1 MLSFKIFSEWK
12 PLTFFL
18 TSGPILGKKTPLYQ
32 CNIKLMLLMFFTLL
46 LTQFLQSVEAFLWL
60 SFWSL
65 EEAVNYSG
73 TFAARIPKL
82 ASSTMFLLSGAGE
95 KCHRK
100 GINV

>member
-1 MLSFKIFSEWK
+1 
-12 PLTFFL
+12 
-18 TSGPILGKKTPLYQ
+18 
-32 CNIKLMLLMFFTLL
+32 MLLMFFTLL

-95 KCHRK
+95 KCHGK

>member
-18 TSGPILGKKTPLYQ
+18 TSGPILGRKTLYQ

-82 ASSTMFLLSGAGE
+82 ARSTMFLLSGAGE
-95 KCHRK
+95 KCHGK

>member
-12 PLTFFL
+12 PLTFFFDIW
-18 TSGPILGKKTPLYQ
+18 TNSWQKKTLYQ

-82 ASSTMFLLSGAGE
+82 ARSTMFLLSGAGE
-95 KCHRK
+95 KCHGK

>member
-1 MLSFKIFSEWK
+1 
-12 PLTFFL
+12 
-18 TSGPILGKKTPLYQ
+18 
-32 CNIKLMLLMFFTLL
+32 MFFTLL

-82 ASSTMFLLSGAGE
+82 AGSTMVLLSGAGE
-95 KCHRK
+95 KCHGK

>member
-1 MLSFKIFSEWK
+1 MEAFD
-12 PLTFFL
+12 FFFDIW
-18 TSGPILGKKTPLYQ
+18 TNSWQKKPLYQ
-32 CNIKLMLLMFFTLL
+32 CINIKLMLLMFFTLL
-46 LTQFLQSVEAFLWL
+46 LTQFLQSDEAFLWL

-73 TFAARIPKL
+73 TFAARISKL

-95 KCHRK
+95 KCHGK

>member
-1 MLSFKIFSEWK
+1 MEAFD
-12 PLTFFL
+12 FFL
-18 TSGPILGKKTPLYQ
+18 DIWTNSWQKKPLYQ

-60 SFWSL
+60 SFWPL

-82 ASSTMFLLSGAGE
+82 ARSTMFLLSGAGE
-95 KCHRK
+95 KCHGK